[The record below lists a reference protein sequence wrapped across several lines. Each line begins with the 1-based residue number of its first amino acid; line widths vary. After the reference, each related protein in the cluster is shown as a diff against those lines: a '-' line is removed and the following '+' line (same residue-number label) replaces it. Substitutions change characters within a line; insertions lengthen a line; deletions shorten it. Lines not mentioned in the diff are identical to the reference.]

1 MRVRVA
7 CGRAPAYR
15 QMTTCRPQVGST
27 TKTFEMSYVSNS
39 NFETSE
45 LEKYELNT
53 KKAYKGNKGLKTKSE
68 IDKKVLEL
76 LDCKNWQYTN
86 SEITQMVKEKVRAR
100 RANRRMTR
108 PPRRSPRPCA
118 PRRSVRT
125 I

>member
-1 MRVRVA
+1 
-7 CGRAPAYR
+7 
-15 QMTTCRPQVGST
+15 MTTCRPQVGST

-39 NFETSE
+39 DFKTSE
-45 LEKYELNT
+45 LEHYELT
-53 KKAYKGNKGLKTKSE
+53 MKKVCKGKGLKTKSE
-68 IDKKVLEL
+68 IDQKVLEL